1 MNDSGQL
8 EAAASLIGEKGR
20 AAMLV
25 SLMDGSARP
34 AGELAL
40 VAGVSPQSATA
51 HLTKLVEGQMLRVVR
66 TGRHKYYRLASAAVA
81 HAVEA
86 LSAATPRGTI
96 AERKSGGPDEKLRF
110 ARTCYDHLAG
120 SLAIELAQAL
130 QRLGLV
136 RALEGSF
143 EVTRSGEAWL
153 GEMGIDVEDTRS
165 QRRAFAV
172 PCLDWTER
180 RFHIAGGLGAALLR
194 EMLGRG
200 WIARSRSSRAVRL
213 TGPGKLALN
222 RKLGMKL
229 G

>member
-51 HLTKLVEGQMLRVVR
+51 HLSKLVEGQMLRVVR

-86 LSAATPRGTI
+86 LSVATPRGTI

-120 SLAIELAQAL
+120 RLAIELAQAL